1 MIILNNSEAQA
12 FSLRD
17 NHGHRVAWME
27 YRLEGERLIITR
39 THIPYSGVGP
49 PTSSTDATRQLLDAA
64 AAFSTE
70 KGYKIEARC
79 PYVSFL
85 FVSEPQRYREVMAT
99 PSAFGM
105 EEGPQLRFTK

>member
-1 MIILNNSEAQA
+1 MVILNNSEAQA

-27 YRLEGERLIITR
+27 YRLEGERLVITR
-39 THIPYSGVGP
+39 THIPYSGAGA

-64 AAFSTE
+64 AAFSTAR
-70 KGYKIEARC
+70 GCKIEARC

-85 FVSEPQRYREVMAT
+85 FASEPQRYREVMAA
-99 PSAFGM
+99 PSAFGL
-105 EEGPQLRFTK
+105 EAGPQLRFSK